1 MGFGI
6 VFSRRQAGLALS
18 AHRVGAHGCRYTT
31 TTPGSPLLGV
41 LLSELIVG
49 LGTLNTFVL

>member
-6 VFSRRQAGLALS
+6 VFRGARLS

-31 TTPGSPLLGV
+31 TAPGSPLLGV

-49 LGTLNTFVL
+49 LGTPNIFVL